1 MELAND
7 LDEKLG
13 HLMYHEVSG
22 KHAKVST
29 FQKMINNC
37 QDDGGALVIGKPG
50 DKIEGHV
57 LPKAWWRRNW
67 LEHACPAG
75 CIWFVGNMN
84 IVWCTAKC
92 LVSCLSTKSFAEVYS
107 RFLPNPCG
115 HLEGTYDIPLA
126 IMEWMSFICLAKCV
140 LCREEDRPW
149 FWIQGGSMAQYRQH
163 WVRRLI
169 PPFGT
174 ARVWGHQGTENEAHS

>member
-57 LPKAWWRRNW
+57 LPKA
-67 LEHACPAG
+67 
-75 CIWFVGNMN
+75 
-84 IVWCTAKC
+84 
-92 LVSCLSTKSFAEVYS
+92 
-107 RFLPNPCG
+107 
-115 HLEGTYDIPLA
+115 
-126 IMEWMSFICLAKCV
+126 
-140 LCREEDRPW
+140 
-149 FWIQGGSMAQYRQH
+149 
-163 WVRRLI
+163 
-169 PPFGT
+169 
-174 ARVWGHQGTENEAHS
+174 